1 MPTKDGFDLDHDM
14 PLADQAEQLDIG
26 NAYEGALTSPRVFK
40 ASILIA
46 IATAAGMAALF
57 ISDPVNLVASV
68 TASLVGN
75 SAPQPGIEPSAP
87 TVQSVADAPAL
98 PQSVA
103 DAQDLSPPANDALK
117 SDPKSD
123 LKSDEVAASEPATGQ
138 DQQNQTETTR
148 DQTENSEPPTDAL
161 FKQFQAWAA
170 DQDTQA
176 NARPAQPAQ
185 DAPAQVEQDAPAR
198 AMEHAQV
205 RPRLVQKHRQVRG
218 VHNAREEM
226 PTQNLRRNRRVQSAR
241 AERPPIQDAQAQERS
256 VQNAPVQN
264 TQAPSFLSAF
274 GQRN

>member
-1 MPTKDGFDLDHDM
+1 MPTKDGYDLDHDM
-14 PLADQAEQLDIG
+14 PLADQTEQQDIG
-26 NAYEGALTSPRVFK
+26 NAYEGALTSPRIFK
-40 ASILIA
+40 ASLLIA
-46 IATAAGMAALF
+46 IATAAGIAALF

-87 TVQSVADAPAL
+87 TVQSAADAPAL

-103 DAQDLSPPANDALK
+103 DARDLSPPANDALK

-176 NARPAQPAQ
+176 NARQAQPAQ
-185 DAPAQVEQDAPAR
+185 DAQAQLEQDAPAR
-198 AMEHAQV
+198 AVEHAQV
-205 RPRLVQKHRQVRG
+205 RHRLVQKHRRVRA
-218 VHNAREEM
+218 VRDAREEM
-226 PTQNLRRNRRVQSAR
+226 PAQNLRRVRRMQSAR
-241 AERPPIQDAQAQERS
+241 AERPPVPDPRAQDRS
-256 VQNAPVQN
+256 LQNTPVQN
-264 TQAPSFLSAF
+264 TEAPSFLSAF